1 MLTLMLEDGEH
12 IVEPGEETED
22 DIDWEALCP

>member
-12 IVEPGEETED
+12 ILEPGEECED
-22 DIDWEALCP
+22 DIDWEAICP